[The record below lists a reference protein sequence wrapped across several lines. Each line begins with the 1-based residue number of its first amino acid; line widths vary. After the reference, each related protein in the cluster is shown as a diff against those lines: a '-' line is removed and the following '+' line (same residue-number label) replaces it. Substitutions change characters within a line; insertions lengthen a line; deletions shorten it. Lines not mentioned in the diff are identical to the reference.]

1 MPTVQERLAT
11 IETKLDYICK
21 NIEEISTNHLPHI
34 YKRLEALE
42 KCNAVNKSWTRFAKP
57 ILTGVAVSAISVV
70 LTYFF
75 TKIC

>member
-21 NIEEISTNHLPHI
+21 NIEEINTNHLPHI

-42 KCNAVNKSWTRFAKP
+42 KCNAVNRSWTRFAKP
-57 ILTGVAVSAISVV
+57 IVSSAIVSAISVL
-70 LTYFF
+70 LTYYF
-75 TKIC
+75 TKLC